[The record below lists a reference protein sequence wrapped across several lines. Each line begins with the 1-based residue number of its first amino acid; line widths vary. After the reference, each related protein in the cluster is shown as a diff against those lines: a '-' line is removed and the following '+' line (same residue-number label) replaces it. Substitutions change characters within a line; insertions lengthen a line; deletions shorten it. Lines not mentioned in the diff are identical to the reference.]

1 MPVLILSMKESKQK
15 NRPAIVFLH
24 SSHKMKEWVRPLLEA
39 WAVAGSS
46 EGIANHFYE
55 LVPDMAL
62 DFPFELDKFQKEEPQ
77 EGGLLL
83 PLLPFFIFVTLNMI

>member
-62 DFPFELDKFQKEEPQ
+62 DFPFELDKFQKEERGIQ
-77 EGGLLL
+77 RSLLRNNLL
-83 PLLPFFIFVTLNMI
+83 PKSLREK